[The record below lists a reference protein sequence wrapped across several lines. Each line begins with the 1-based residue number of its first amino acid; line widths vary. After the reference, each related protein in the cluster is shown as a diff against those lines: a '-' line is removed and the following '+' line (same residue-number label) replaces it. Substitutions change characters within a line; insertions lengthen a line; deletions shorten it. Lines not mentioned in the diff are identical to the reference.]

1 MEQKPVLDVNEVP
14 KPGKWL
20 FLSIQHLFAMFGS
33 TVLVPFLTGLN
44 PSVALIS
51 SGLGT
56 LAFLLITK
64 GQVPAYLGSSFAFI
78 APIITAKTAGGPGA
92 AMLGGLLAGLVY
104 ILISFSYYS
113 QRTSSQQKFALSFCS
128 LFHSQNLLHLLGFL
142 KFLLPIIH
150 SSLTNGSSSSL
161 IFLIFMLPLLNFY
174 NNLCIK
180 IP

>member
-1 MEQKPVLDVNEVP
+1 
-14 KPGKWL
+14 
-20 FLSIQHLFAMFGS
+20 MFGS

-92 AMLGGLLAGLVY
+92 KNAWWFA
-104 ILISFSYYS
+104 S
-113 QRTSSQQKFALSFCS
+113 RTCIHL
-128 LFHSQNLLHLLGFL
+128 NL
-142 KFLLPIIH
+142 
-150 SSLTNGSSSSL
+150 TRN
-161 IFLIFMLPLLNFY
+161 
-174 NNLCIK
+174 
-180 IP
+180 

>member
-78 APIITAKTAGGPGA
+78 APIITAKRQGTWSSNAWWFA
-92 AMLGGLLAGLVY
+92 
-104 ILISFSYYS
+104 S
-113 QRTSSQQKFALSFCS
+113 RTCIHL
-128 LFHSQNLLHLLGFL
+128 NL
-142 KFLLPIIH
+142 
-150 SSLTNGSSSSL
+150 TRN
-161 IFLIFMLPLLNFY
+161 
-174 NNLCIK
+174 
-180 IP
+180 

>member
-78 APIITAKTAGGPGA
+78 APIITAKTAGG
-92 AMLGGLLAGLVY
+92 
-104 ILISFSYYS
+104 
-113 QRTSSQQKFALSFCS
+113 RSSNAWWFASRACVHL
-128 LFHSQNLLHLLGFL
+128 NL
-142 KFLLPIIH
+142 
-150 SSLTNGSSSSL
+150 TRN
-161 IFLIFMLPLLNFY
+161 
-174 NNLCIK
+174 
-180 IP
+180 